1 MDNVI
6 YLADYQKLKEAAE
19 EALSDQEDAN
29 RETDMILGSFMLQ
42 LHHLWDEY
50 MDMGFTT
57 EEEMEMV
64 LAMVVRQRRDGF
76 YPHLEDPT

>member
-1 MDNVI
+1 MCIRD
-6 YLADYQKLKEAAE
+6 
-19 EALSDQEDAN
+19 
-29 RETDMILGSFMLQ
+29 R
-42 LHHLWDEY
+42 Y